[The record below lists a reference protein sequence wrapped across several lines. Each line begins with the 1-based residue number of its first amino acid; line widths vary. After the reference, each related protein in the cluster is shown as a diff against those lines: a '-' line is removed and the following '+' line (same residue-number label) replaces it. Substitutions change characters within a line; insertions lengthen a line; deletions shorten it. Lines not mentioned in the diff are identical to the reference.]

1 MGFTDVSPD
10 RWSAKD
16 ITRLVDAGLMSGYP
30 DGIFAPAQGVTREE
44 LASVVARLTFKMCL
58 MDGILNKILPAVF
71 MLYRNDGGLG
81 TGFYV
86 TTDGYIITA
95 KHVVAGA
102 TSFTAIDNDQDN
114 RPLQLIAVSDTHDL
128 ALLKADILGGG
139 PIPAFLPVAK
149 DNPYQGKH
157 IAVIG
162 CPKGYID
169 SVTQGVV
176 SYPQRPEEPFSEL
189 HQAFQTDAAINPGN
203 SGGPA
208 VDGNGECVGVAVWK
222 LSDVSVD
229 NMAFCVRNDAVRE
242 FCAENG
248 VVV

>member
-1 MGFTDVSPD
+1 MDFTDVDPD

-30 DGIFAPAQGVTREE
+30 DGTFKPEQGITREE
-44 LASVVARLTFKMCL
+44 YASGISRLTFQMCL
-58 MDGILNKILPAVF
+58 LYKGLIDKILPAVF
-71 MLYRNDGGLG
+71 LIYRNDGGLG
-81 TGFYV
+81 TGFYI
-86 TTDGYIITA
+86 TADGYIITA
-95 KHVVAGA
+95 KHVVTGA

-114 RPLQLIAVSDTHDL
+114 RPLTLIAVSDTHDL
-128 ALLKADILGGG
+128 ALLKSDYAV
-139 PIPAFLPVAK
+139 PAYLTIAK

-176 SYPQRPEEPFSEL
+176 SYPQRPEEPFSDL

-208 VDGNGECVGVAVWK
+208 VDGNGEAVGVAVWK

-242 FCAENG
+242 FLAVNG
-248 VVV
+248 VTV

>member
-1 MGFTDVSPD
+1 MGFTDVDPD

-16 ITRLVDAGLMSGYP
+16 ISRLVDVGLMSGYP
-30 DGIFAPAQGVTREE
+30 DGTFQPAQGVTREE
-44 LASVVARLTFKMCL
+44 LASVVSRLTFQMCL
-58 MDGILNKILPAVF
+58 LSRDLIGKILPAVF

-81 TGFYV
+81 TGWYI
-86 TTDGYIITA
+86 TADGYLITA
-95 KHVVAGA
+95 KHVVTGA

-128 ALLKADILGGG
+128 ALLKSDYA
-139 PIPAFLPVAK
+139 IPAFLPVAK
-149 DNPYQGKH
+149 ELPYHGKH

-189 HQAFQTDAAINPGN
+189 HQAFQTDTAINPGN

-208 VDGNGECVGVAVWK
+208 VDGNGEAVGVAVWK